1 MVERSPWMKFYVSDW
16 RADPEL
22 RSCSLSARGLWL
34 ELIAIMHNAE
44 PYGHLIIGGQKP
56 STSTIASLAGA
67 TSQAVVAA
75 LAELRKNGVSSV
87 TDGGVIY
94 SRRMVRDHAKALADK
109 ENGKRGGNPKLR
121 SGLTRVG
128 GGGVNPPVKA
138 EDKAHIPEARS
149 QKNTLSNE
157 SVARPRK
164 RVATDDTLP
173 SQLTPAMAAHAA
185 SHGFVNGS
193 AERLFTAWR
202 DHHLAKGTVIADTTA
217 SFRTWVGN
225 ELKFNPRSNGHG
237 QQPSQPAKLYGVSA
251 ANAEF
256 RARSNRGA
264 VAALR
269 ELGAVGDDGLW
280 SAPNGDRDEGS

>member
-1 MVERSPWMKFYVSDW
+1 MKFYVSDW

-22 RSCSLSARGLWL
+22 RACSLAARGLWL

-44 PYGHLIIGGQKP
+44 PYGHLLIGGQKP

-109 ENGKRGGNPKLR
+109 ENGKRGGNPGLAR
-121 SGLTRVG
+121 GLTQASK
-128 GGGVNPPVKA
+128 GGVNPPVKG

-164 RVATDDTLP
+164 RLASDETLP
-173 SQLTPAMAAHAA
+173 KSMTPAMMAHACD
-185 SHGFVNGS
+185 HGFINGN
-193 AERLFTAWR
+193 AERLFASWR
-202 DHHLAKGTVIADTTA
+202 DHHISKATAIADPAA
-217 SFRTWVGN
+217 SFRTWVRN
-225 ELKFNPRSNGHG
+225 EPNFNRSTGHG
-237 QQPSQPAKLYGVSA
+237 TDRKVDQRNRVSQEDVFGELADELAK
-251 ANAEF
+251 
-256 RARSNRGA
+256 RGA
-264 VAALR
+264 
-269 ELGAVGDDGLW
+269 
-280 SAPNGDRDEGS
+280 